1 MAWITRIGILGIG
14 FYIGLIAIFCR
25 PPTRTHLPPEEEHN
39 PDQERDAHDQRRR
52 QRLQIGE
59 HAGLLP
65 ELKFVPM
72 AVLLAL

>member
-1 MAWITRIGILGIG
+1 MARIARIGILRIG

-25 PPTRTHLPPEEEHN
+25 PPTRTHLPAEEEHN

-52 QRLQIGE
+52 ERLQIGE

-65 ELKFVPM
+65 ELKFVPWRS
-72 AVLLAL
+72 LFAL

>member
-1 MAWITRIGILGIG
+1 MAGITRIGILGIG
-14 FYIGLIAIFCR
+14 FFIGVIRIICG
-25 PPTRTHLPPEEEHN
+25 PPARTHLPAEEEHN

>member
-1 MAWITRIGILGIG
+1 MTGITRIGILAIG
-14 FYIGLIAIFCR
+14 FYIVVITIICG
-25 PPTRTHLPPEEEHN
+25 PPARTHLPPEEEHN

>member
-1 MAWITRIGILGIG
+1 MAGITRIGILGIG
-14 FYIGLIAIFCR
+14 FYIRVITILCG
-25 PPTRTHLPPEEEHN
+25 PPARTHLPVEEERN

-65 ELKFVPM
+65 ELKFVRM
-72 AVLLAL
+72 VVLLAL